1 ETVRTLGISEAEIKR
16 IVAEETAELQRQ
28 QQRFRDDHPAPTVQ
42 GRTVML
48 VDDGLATGVT
58 AYAAIQWVRRLNPEK
73 IVFACPVCAAQT
85 AQSLGREVDSLV
97 CGITPQNLGA
107 VGLWFEDFGQT
118 SDEEVVELLRDAE
131 R

>member
-1 ETVRTLGISEAEIKR
+1 
-16 IVAEETAELQRQ
+16 
-28 QQRFRDDHPAPTVQ
+28 DDHPAPTVQ
-42 GRTVML
+42 GRTVIL

-131 R
+131 RQTGKRAFETTHAGDDVGSTANNEGSTVDE